1 MSDYKPDPL
10 DYGVAALIG
19 GVFIVLK
26 LCGVLDWEWWLV
38 LLPFYAETLSL
49 LARLTVITVLLYILR
64 RWRGR

>member
-38 LLPFYAETLSL
+38 LL

-64 RWRGR
+64 RWRDR